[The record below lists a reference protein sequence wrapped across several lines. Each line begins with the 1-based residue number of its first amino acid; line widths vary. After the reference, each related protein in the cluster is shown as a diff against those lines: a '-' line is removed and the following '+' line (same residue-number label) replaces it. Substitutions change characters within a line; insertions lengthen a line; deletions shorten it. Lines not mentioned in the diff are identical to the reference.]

1 MEVLAMRKKVCAVAM
16 FLMFALLVGYLFAHD
31 DDDGNYSFEGTGQ
44 DACALTNVDFTEDP
58 PEEFCDHL
66 CDNGCGES
74 FIFYDLKL
82 KVVGNEVFGK
92 LKWYGCWTQDRDPF
106 AFKCSDTIQSKLKG
120 GRLLKDKTFGNT
132 YLSFA
137 VTSERINTE
146 ISNCSA
152 DNNRD
157 YFMLLAI
164 KDASGNITGLEGGS
178 TAFSD
183 EDCEG
188 WEAAEITRV
197 VLESD

>member
-1 MEVLAMRKKVCAVAM
+1 MRKKVCAVAM
-16 FLMFALLVGYLFAHD
+16 FLMFALLVGYLFAD
-31 DDDGNYSFEGTGQ
+31 DDDDDNGNYYRLSFQGTGQ
-44 DACALTNVDFTEDP
+44 DACALTNVDFSKDP
-58 PEEFCDHL
+58 PEEFCDDL

-74 FIFYDLKL
+74 FIFYDLNL
-82 KVVGNEVFGK
+82 TVVYNRVFGK
-92 LKWYGCWTQDRDPF
+92 LEWYDCWTKDNTNEWKCNDP
-106 AFKCSDTIQSKLKG
+106 IQSRLKG

-146 ISNCSA
+146 IANCSA

-164 KDASGNITGLEGGS
+164 KDDSGNIIRLEGGS

-183 EDCEG
+183 EDCLG

-197 VLESD
+197 VLLSD